1 MGFFTRNTKVASNT
15 ATVQEPTVD
24 TTIHYKDLTNEEL
37 EAVINNNIS
46 LARDTDPNL
55 EVVELTRDNPTDS
68 ELLDFII
75 DEIRT
80 SDATDDTIKMVVKTA
95 VKKYN
100 ARIESEEKE
109 KQMAEEK
116 KAEETTAEETTT
128 QNAAETQGQ
137 PKAAKEKGAW
147 KKTAKKVAKI
157 AIPVVGGIAIGVIG
171 TELAIKKPWA
181 KSKKSSSAPRPAAPK
196 PAIPAKK

>member
-1 MGFFTRNTKVASNT
+1 MGFFTRKTDAAINT
-15 ATVQEPTVD
+15 AHVQESTVD

-37 EAVINNNIS
+37 DKVINDNIS

-55 EVVELTRDNPTDS
+55 EVIKLTRDNPKDS
-68 ELLDFII
+68 ELLNFII
-75 DEIRT
+75 DEIRL
-80 SDATDDTIKMVVKTA
+80 SDATDDTIKTVVKTA
-95 VKKYN
+95 VQKYN

-109 KQMAEEK
+109 KHNMAEEN
-116 KAEETTAEETTT
+116 KAEETTA
-128 QNAAETQGQ
+128 QNAETQEQ

-157 AIPVVGGIAIGVIG
+157 ALPIAGGIAAGVIG

-181 KSKKSSSAPRPAAPK
+181 KSKKSSSAPRPAAQK
-196 PAIPAKK
+196 PAAPAKK

>member
-15 ATVQEPTVD
+15 TTVQEPTVD

-116 KAEETTAEETTT
+116 KAEET
-128 QNAAETQGQ
+128 QGQ

-171 TELAIKKPWA
+171 TELVIKKPWA
-181 KSKKSSSAPRPAAPK
+181 KSKKSSSAPRLATPK
-196 PAIPAKK
+196 SDNSAKK

>member
-15 ATVQEPTVD
+15 TTVQEPTVD

-116 KAEETTAEETTT
+116 KAEET
-128 QNAAETQGQ
+128 QGQ

-147 KKTAKKVAKI
+147 KKTAKKVSKI
-157 AIPVVGGIAIGVIG
+157 AIPVIGGIAIGVIG
-171 TELAIKKPWA
+171 TELVIKKPWA
-181 KSKKSSSAPRPAAPK
+181 KSKKSSSAPRLATPK
-196 PAIPAKK
+196 SDNSAKK